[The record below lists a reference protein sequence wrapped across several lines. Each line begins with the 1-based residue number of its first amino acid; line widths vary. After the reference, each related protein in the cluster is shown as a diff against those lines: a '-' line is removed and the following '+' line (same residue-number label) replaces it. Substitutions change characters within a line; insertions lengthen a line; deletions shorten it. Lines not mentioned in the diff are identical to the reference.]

1 MQTVPATELKRR
13 GLAAVEDLLGSG
25 PVHVIKNSRPAC
37 VVVSVAEYQRLLA
50 AAAPAPE
57 PPRVD
62 IWTLMLQQPASDGP
76 RSREEVDAELDA
88 QRSEWDRPPA
98 GR

>member
-37 VVVSVAEYQRLLA
+37 VVVSLAEYQRLLA
-50 AAAPAPE
+50 GATPSPAPV
-57 PPRVD
+57 PVD
-62 IWTLMLQQPASDGP
+62 IWTLMLQPGNDGP
-76 RSREEVDAELDA
+76 RRREEIDAELDA
-88 QRSEWDRPPA
+88 QRSEWDRPPT
-98 GR
+98 GL

>member
-13 GLAAVEDLLGSG
+13 GLAAVEDLLCSG

-37 VVVSVAEYQRLLA
+37 VVVSVAEYQRLMA

-57 PPRVD
+57 PPQVD
-62 IWTLMLQQPASDGP
+62 IWTLMLTPGSDGP

-88 QRSEWDRPPA
+88 QRSEWDRPLA

>member
-1 MQTVPATELKRR
+1 MQTIPATELKRR
-13 GLAAVEDLLGSG
+13 GLAAVEDLLAAG

-50 AAAPAPE
+50 QATPALE

-62 IWTLMLQQPASDGP
+62 IWTLMLQPGSDGP

-88 QRSEWDRPPA
+88 QRSEWDRPLV

>member
-1 MQTVPATELKRR
+1 MQSVPATELKRR
-13 GLAAVEDLLGSG
+13 GLAAVEDLLGGG

-37 VVVSVAEYQRLLA
+37 VVISVAEYQRLLA

-57 PPRVD
+57 PAPVD
-62 IWTLMLQQPASDGP
+62 IWTLMLQPVPGGR
-76 RSREEVDAELDA
+76 RSREEIDAELDA
-88 QRSEWDRPPA
+88 QRSEWDRPSA